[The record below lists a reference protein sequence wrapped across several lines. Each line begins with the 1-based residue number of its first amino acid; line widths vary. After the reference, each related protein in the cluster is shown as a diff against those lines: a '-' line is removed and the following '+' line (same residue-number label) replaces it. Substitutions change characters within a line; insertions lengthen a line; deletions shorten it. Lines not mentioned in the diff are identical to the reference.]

1 MIALTPTV
9 SNDLAAD
16 IQHSMTDLQ
25 QRAVE
30 FTDYVA
36 NPIQDWITTF
46 QAASTNLSSLYTQFQ
61 QFPFAASQQIAANFL
76 QYAVQY
82 VQPYQAFGTGA
93 VGYLLGTAATP
104 GSADFIPEI
113 LIGLTDLAAG
123 NFAAGIP
130 ALTSTIWGG
139 LALDVFKPLE
149 GIPTI
154 LNPITQNLANATDYL
169 TTTGIANIAGYFA
182 DHFMGTVFTPLGV
195 GVQNVYNSLV
205 AGDPLGA
212 VINAI
217 DIPALVTNSVFNGTL
232 NAKTGLY
239 STGLIA
245 DGSAGFLKY
254 LITVTPQGLANK
266 MVAPNAQNIMS
277 GGSLEYALGYLGNV
291 LATGFPTPQI
301 AFDNL
306 LNVIRTYAGI
316 PSAAAA
322 AAANGSEFAAL
333 APAASNAMAGL
344 SAGVL
349 KAFDPAAVTN
359 IAASL
364 GPSLAAE
371 VAGSLGAN
379 LAGSLATTLSV
390 DLSKVALHILSAL

>member
-30 FTDYVA
+30 LTDYVA

-46 QAASTNLSSLYTQFQ
+46 QAAGVNLSSLYAQFQ
-61 QFPFAASQQIAANFL
+61 QFPFVLSQQLAANFL
-76 QYAVQY
+76 HYASSY
-82 VQPYQAFGTGA
+82 VSPYQTAGNDA
-93 VGYLLGTAATP
+93 VGYLLGTSTTGTLSFVP
-104 GSADFIPEI
+104 QVVKGLAD
-113 LIGLTDLAAG
+113 LQAG

-130 ALTSTIWGG
+130 ALTSTIWSG
-139 LALDVFKPLE
+139 LAVNVFQSLE
-149 GIPTI
+149 AIPTI
-154 LNPITQNLANATDYL
+154 LNPITQNLANATDYM
-169 TTTGIANIAGYFA
+169 TTTWLGNVPGYFA

-195 GVQNVYNSLV
+195 GVQNVYNSLT

-212 VINAI
+212 VINTI
-217 DIPALVTNSVFNGTL
+217 DIPALVTNSVLNGTP

-239 STGLIA
+239 SQGLIA
-245 DGSAGFLKY
+245 DGSAGLLKY
-254 LITVTPQGLANK
+254 LITVTPQGLANV
-266 MVAPNAQNIMS
+266 MVAPNTQNILG
-277 GGSLEYALGYLGNV
+277 GGSLAFQAGYLGNV

-301 AFDNL
+301 VFDNL

-322 AAANGSEFAAL
+322 AAANGSGFAAL
-333 APAASNAMAGL
+333 APAASALPGL

-359 IAASL
+359 IAGSL

-390 DLSKVALHILSAL
+390 DLSKMALHILSAL